1 MRGKGAC
8 PAGVHGGGVRTS
20 RLVGEAAQRQV
31 GGDKGR
37 EAGAGPREEEG
48 LAHNL
53 LGAGDRGP

>member
-8 PAGVHGGGVRTS
+8 PAGVHGGRVRTS
-20 RLVGEAAQRQV
+20 HLVGEAAQRQV

-37 EAGAGPREEEG
+37 EAGAGPSEEG

>member
-20 RLVGEAAQRQV
+20 RLVGEAAQRQI

-37 EAGAGPREEEG
+37 EAGAGPREEG